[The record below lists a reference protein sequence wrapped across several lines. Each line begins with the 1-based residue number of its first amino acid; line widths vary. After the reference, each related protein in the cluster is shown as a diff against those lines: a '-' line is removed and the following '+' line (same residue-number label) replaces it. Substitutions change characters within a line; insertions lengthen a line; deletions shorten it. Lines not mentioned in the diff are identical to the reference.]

1 VFVRRLR
8 LLPLLLAA
16 PALLVACSDDK
27 ADREDGAIAKAGKI
41 SVFDVAV
48 GDCLNPGDEL
58 DAEITDIEAV
68 PCADPHTHEV
78 FAMPEYEEDDL
89 YPGEEALRNFAD
101 ASCMDSF
108 STYTGSEY
116 LESNLYFSYLQ
127 PSIRSWNEG
136 DDRRVVCVIVATG
149 DPLTGSARRVPTA
162 NESDDGGEDGRSK
175 EQRQIES
182 AVEGQIEG
190 RLREAVGADR

>member
-1 VFVRRLR
+1 VFVRHLR

-27 ADREDGAIAKAGKI
+27 ADREDGSIAKAGTI

-48 GDCLNPGDEL
+48 GDCLNPGEEL
-58 DAEITDIEAV
+58 GVEITDIDAV
-68 PCADPHTHEV
+68 PCAEPHTHEV
-78 FAMPEYEEDDL
+78 FALPEYDEDDVF
-89 YPGEEALRNFAD
+89 PGEEKLRNFAD
-101 ASCMDSF
+101 ARCMDSF

-162 NESDDGGEDGRSK
+162 DEPDEGDEDERSK
-175 EQRQIES
+175 QERQIES
-182 AVEGQIEG
+182 AVEG
-190 RLREAVGADR
+190 EAEERIRDGLGLDR